1 VGTSCPKPLKKTAFT
16 GKFHLTFRLKFSHI
30 MKLNENLQG
39 AFDWFTGAPLNITVI
54 IALALTIQII
64 GGRAITRAMHR
75 IADADL
81 IPGPKRSGARQ
92 KERAK
97 TTGTVLR
104 STLNGTIW
112 LIAIF
117 MILAEFGLNLGPLIA
132 SAGVIGVALGLGAQT
147 LVRDIL
153 SGIFMLVEDQYGVGD
168 QVNVLDIHGVVET
181 VGLRITTVRDNDG
194 NIWYLRNGEI
204 LKIGNKSQPKN

>member
-1 VGTSCPKPLKKTAFT
+1 M
-16 GKFHLTFRLKFSHI
+16 KFSD
-30 MKLNENLQG
+30 NLQ
-39 AFDWFTGAPLNITVI
+39 AALDWFTGAPLNITI
-54 IALALTIQII
+54 IILLTIFISRLGQ
-64 GGRAITRAMHR
+64 RSITRLLNRVAS
-75 IADADL
+75 ADL
-81 IPGPKRSGARQ
+81 IPGPKRSGTRQ

-97 TTGTVLR
+97 TTSTVLK
-104 STLNGTIW
+104 STLNGSIW

-168 QVNVLDIHGVVET
+168 KVDVLEVQGVVET
-181 VGLRITTVRDNDG
+181 VGLRITTVRDAKG
-194 NIWYLRNGEI
+194 TIWYLRNGEI
-204 LKIGNKSQPKN
+204 LKVGNKSQPRK

>member
-1 VGTSCPKPLKKTAFT
+1 MEIPD
-16 GKFHLTFRLKFSHI
+16 
-30 MKLNENLQG
+30 NLQT
-39 AFDWFTGAPLNITVI
+39 ALDWFTGAPLNITVI
-54 IALALTIQII
+54 TTLAIIISRIGQRSIAQF
-64 GGRAITRAMHR
+64 MSK
-75 IADADL
+75 IANADL
-81 IPGPKRSGARQ
+81 IPGPKRAGARQ

-97 TTGTVLR
+97 TTSTVLK
-104 STLNGTIW
+104 STLNGVIW

-168 QVNVLDIHGVVET
+168 QIETMEIVGVVES
-181 VGLRITTVRDNDG
+181 VGLRITTIRDKDEVL
-194 NIWYLRNGEI
+194 WYVRNGEI
-204 LKIGNKSQPKN
+204 LIIGNRSQKR

>member
-1 VGTSCPKPLKKTAFT
+1 
-16 GKFHLTFRLKFSHI
+16 
-30 MKLNENLQG
+30 MNLE
-39 AFDWFTGAPLNITVI
+39 AALDWFTGAPLNITVI
-54 IALALTIQII
+54 IILALSIARFGQ
-64 GGRAITRAMHR
+64 RWITRFMNR
-75 IADADL
+75 IATADL
-81 IPGPKRSGARQ
+81 IPGPKRSGIRQ

-97 TTGTVLR
+97 TTSTVLK
-104 STLNGTIW
+104 STLNGVIW

-168 QVNVLDIHGVVET
+168 KIDVLDGQGVVET
-181 VGLRITTVRDNDG
+181 VGLRITTVRDSKG
-194 NIWYLRNGEI
+194 TVWYLRNGEI
-204 LKIGNKSQPKN
+204 LKVGNKSQPKSKR

>member
-1 VGTSCPKPLKKTAFT
+1 
-16 GKFHLTFRLKFSHI
+16 
-30 MKLNENLQG
+30 MKLPKNLQP
-39 AFDWFTGAPLNITVI
+39 ALDWFTGAPLNITVI
-54 IALALTIQII
+54 IILALSISRFGQ
-64 GGRAITRAMHR
+64 RWITQFMNR
-75 IADADL
+75 IANADL
-81 IPGPKRSGARQ
+81 IPGPKRSGVRQ

-97 TTGTVLR
+97 TTSTVLK
-104 STLNGTIW
+104 STLNGVIW

-168 QVNVLDIHGVVET
+168 KIDVLDVQGVVET
-181 VGLRITTVRDNDG
+181 VGLRITTVRDG
-194 NIWYLRNGEI
+194 KGTIWYLRTGEI
-204 LKIGNKSQPKN
+204 LKVGNKSQPKSKR

>member
-1 VGTSCPKPLKKTAFT
+1 
-16 GKFHLTFRLKFSHI
+16 
-30 MKLNENLQG
+30 MKLPKNLQP
-39 AFDWFTGAPLNITVI
+39 ALEWFTGAPLNITVI
-54 IALALTIQII
+54 IILALSISRFGQ
-64 GGRAITRAMHR
+64 RWITQFMNR
-75 IADADL
+75 IANADL
-81 IPGPKRSGARQ
+81 IPGPKRSGVRQ

-97 TTGTVLR
+97 TTSTVLK
-104 STLNGTIW
+104 STLNGVIW

-168 QVNVLDIHGVVET
+168 KIDVLDVQGVVET
-181 VGLRITTVRDNDG
+181 VGLRITTVRDG
-194 NIWYLRNGEI
+194 KGTIWYLRNGEI
-204 LKIGNKSQPKN
+204 LKVGNKSQPKSKR

>member
-1 VGTSCPKPLKKTAFT
+1 VGTSCLITLKKTPYIVRF
-16 GKFHLTFRLKFSHI
+16 FLTFGLKFSHI

-39 AFDWFTGAPLNITVI
+39 AYDWFTGAPLNITVI
-54 IALALTIQII
+54 IALALTIQIL
-64 GGRAITRAMHR
+64 GGRAITRAMVR

-81 IPGPKRSGARQ
+81 IPGPKRAGARQ

-97 TTGTVLR
+97 TTGTVLK

-117 MILAEFGLNLGPLIA
+117 MILSEFGLNLGPLIA

-168 QVNVLDIHGVVET
+168 QVNVLDVIGVVET
-181 VGLRITTVRDNDG
+181 VGLRITTVRDSEG
-194 NIWYLRNGEI
+194 TIWYLRNGEI
-204 LKIGNKSQPKN
+204 LKIGNKSQPKI

>member
-1 VGTSCPKPLKKTAFT
+1 
-16 GKFHLTFRLKFSHI
+16 
-30 MKLNENLQG
+30 MKLPKNL
-39 AFDWFTGAPLNITVI
+39 APALDWFTGAPLNITVI
-54 IALALTIQII
+54 IILALSIARFGQ
-64 GGRAITRAMHR
+64 RWITRFMNR
-75 IADADL
+75 IATADL
-81 IPGPKRSGARQ
+81 IPGPKRSGIRQ

-97 TTGTVLR
+97 TTSTVLK
-104 STLNGTIW
+104 STLNGVIW

-168 QVNVLDIHGVVET
+168 KIDVLDVQGVVET
-181 VGLRITTVRDNDG
+181 VGLRITTVRDG
-194 NIWYLRNGEI
+194 KGTIWYLRNGEI
-204 LKIGNKSQPKN
+204 LKVGNKSQPKSKR

>member
-1 VGTSCPKPLKKTAFT
+1 MEIPD
-16 GKFHLTFRLKFSHI
+16 
-30 MKLNENLQG
+30 NLQT
-39 AFDWFTGAPLNITVI
+39 ALDWFTGAPLNITVI
-54 IALALTIQII
+54 TTLAIIISRIGQRSIAQF
-64 GGRAITRAMHR
+64 MNK
-75 IADADL
+75 IANADL
-81 IPGPKRSGARQ
+81 IPGPKRAGARQ

-97 TTGTVLR
+97 TTSSVLK
-104 STLNGTIW
+104 STLNGVIW

-168 QVNVLDIHGVVET
+168 KIDVLDVQGVVET
-181 VGLRITTVRDNDG
+181 VGLRITTVRDAKG
-194 NIWYLRNGEI
+194 TIWYLRNGEI
-204 LKIGNKSQPKN
+204 LKVGNKSQPKSKR

>member
-1 VGTSCPKPLKKTAFT
+1 
-16 GKFHLTFRLKFSHI
+16 
-30 MKLNENLQG
+30 MKLPKNLE
-39 AFDWFTGAPLNITVI
+39 AALDWFTGAPLNITVI
-54 IALALTIQII
+54 IILALSIARFGQ
-64 GGRAITRAMHR
+64 RWITGFMNR
-75 IADADL
+75 IATADL
-81 IPGPKRSGARQ
+81 IPGPKRSGIRQ

-97 TTGTVLR
+97 TTSTVLK
-104 STLNGTIW
+104 STLNGVIW

-168 QVNVLDIHGVVET
+168 KIDVLDVQGVVET
-181 VGLRITTVRDNDG
+181 VGLRITTVRDAKG
-194 NIWYLRNGEI
+194 TIWYLRNGEI
-204 LKIGNKSQPKN
+204 LKVGNKSQPKSKR